1 MSQLIAIND
10 FVRRQTTNSQ
20 YTDYNGTWE
29 ELRQLVEKSFKHGE
43 PREGYRYG
51 VCLIEVCANGFY
63 TYNDFPRFEGM
74 KLSACY
80 EKTAGREHEPPQIKV
95 KIEED
100 KIPCSFVDIVLYRHD
115 VLAENNENTTD
126 AEWEIISIN
135 GRLSEEPLPMEPLT
149 IVRNWKQLPGGS
161 AMPDSTPEEVLEMLC
176 ESIMAKCGLNHSF
189 HKEEDSQSE
198 TAKNE

>member
-1 MSQLIAIND
+1 MKTLIGISE
-10 FVRRQTTNSQ
+10 FVKRQSYDSQ
-20 YTDYNGTWE
+20 YTDYKGSWNDLVNRTTE
-29 ELRQLVEKSFKHGE
+29 EFKKGNYS
-43 PREGYRYG
+43 PGYRDG
-51 VCLIEVCANGFY
+51 VILVHMDPVEVGLFY
-63 TYNDFPRFEGM
+63 TYNDFPLFEGM
-74 KLSACY
+74 KLSASY

-100 KIPCSFVDIVLYRHD
+100 KKHCKFVDIVLYRHD

-176 ESIMAKCGLNHSF
+176 ESIMAKAGI
-189 HKEEDSQSE
+189 K
-198 TAKNE
+198 